1 MFSKLKMFKVQTRS
15 VLEYKKRNERRI
27 FHTCTKL
34 IASDS
39 DIDEPFKSMHYSII
53 TVKNKKL
60 CL

>member
-1 MFSKLKMFKVQTRS
+1 MFKVQTIS